1 MLINMEANLSLKL
14 VKIFR
19 IYLKLIPTLLAILFI
34 LNTTLSYFDIH
45 IKLFAHIV
53 MFLLILFVYIAS
65 YVLKFCEYHRMFL
78 HYIVITYIIKCY
90 DYYIGIPLT
99 DFNMLVIYSI
109 IMFFTIVIA
118 IYLKLKHI

>member
-19 IYLKLIPTLLAILFI
+19 IYLKLLPIILAITSFANCALAFLGI
-34 LNTTLSYFDIH
+34 QLKVY
-45 IKLFAHIV
+45 AHIFF
-53 MFLLILFVYIAS
+53 FLIISFIYVAS

-90 DYYIGIPLT
+90 DYYIGIPLN

>member
-1 MLINMEANLSLKL
+1 MVINMEERLSLKL

-19 IYLKLIPTLLAILFI
+19 IYLKVLPIILAITSFT
-34 LNTTLSYFDIH
+34 NCFLSYLGFQFKIY
-45 IKLFAHIV
+45 AHIFF
-53 MFLLILFVYIAS
+53 FLIISFIYVAS

-90 DYYIGIPLT
+90 DYYIGIPLN

-109 IMFFTIVIA
+109 ILFFTIIIA

>member
-1 MLINMEANLSLKL
+1 MEEKLSIKL

-19 IYLKLIPTLLAILFI
+19 IYLKVLPIILAITSFANCFLAYLGFQFKI
-34 LNTTLSYFDIH
+34 Y
-45 IKLFAHIV
+45 AHIFF
-53 MFLLILFVYIAS
+53 FLIISFIYVAS

-78 HYIVITYIIKCY
+78 HYVVITYIIKCY
-90 DYYIGIPLT
+90 DYYIGIPLN

-118 IYLKLKHI
+118 IYLKLKNI